1 MVDLEALFFGR
12 RAPERERVE
21 GTDCDGSAGAEN
33 SPRGDNWGLRPP
45 SAVDLTAVW
54 TRAMCRA
61 LRAGAGALGFRA
73 GRGLAHVTP
82 SFSKKAELR
91 SPGCKKHLLELS

>member
-1 MVDLEALFFGR
+1 MVGLEALFFGR
-12 RAPERERVE
+12 RAPERGIE
-21 GTDCDGSAGAEN
+21 DSDGSAGAGN

-45 SAVDLTAVW
+45 SAVGVTAVR
-54 TRAMCRA
+54 TRAMCRP

-82 SFSKKAELR
+82 SFSKKAEPR
-91 SPGCKKHLLELS
+91 SPSCKKHLLELS